1 MRCLR
6 LSFVLL
12 LTLLSTPVLR
22 AQWSGS
28 VNVTGGVGAVKSLR
42 GEIFEEEGLPKAIW
56 HELGQSTLRVNY
68 KTPNFQWT
76 SLLEGKVEYKSTD
89 NYHIAISVI
98 DDKSDSDKTDLD
110 RLDMNAIV
118 KMNEELPVSAQYRSD
133 ITWQPAPGHRLAFW
147 ARYNLNYKASS
158 NLTYRAGWKS
168 LKESLSQEA
177 PFTWE
182 HTAGA
187 GVRTSHELNGLAR
200 RVLSSEFSFDMN
212 DKQQQTIY
220 TTIGIQPG
228 DISEE
233 EDAWLTCYKL
243 TPHSRISTFKG
254 IVHYRDSL
262 LNSRSTRLMVNPGLR
277 FTAISSRHDNSGYT
291 LDPEASVENPVW
303 RDSVQIREW
312 FHFAS
317 LDFQPYLVADFNWK
331 KFRIHVDY
339 AFSFYGRKLTDSTHT
354 QAFKWQNPRPV
365 GNGRIEWRI
374 NPRHRLSLSN
384 EISLKHPTYLQV
396 CWFDRSGGYI
406 EQLYRGSESLR
417 STRTRTNKLS
427 YDFTYKRFV
436 ASSAFA
442 YLRRLDEIEQTWFK
456 EEIDHRNYKV
466 FTWLNGAD
474 SRTFNVS
481 PKVGWR
487 GKMITANLGVEYNY
501 TVRTWRDSDKV
512 KKTNDWRLTA
522 DITGHLPKGW
532 TLSTNIK
539 YQSAVAT
546 FFALFK
552 QYCVLNTRAQK
563 EFKHFIIS
571 LEGRD
576 LLDMPVEA
584 EYISEDQKE
593 AWTEKTLHNRR
604 LILLGF
610 NWKF

>member
-6 LSFVLL
+6 LFLVLL

-28 VNVTGGVGAVKSLR
+28 VNATGGFGAVKSLR
-42 GEIFEEEGLPKAIW
+42 GEIFEEEGLPKFIF

-68 KTPNFQWT
+68 NVPNFRWT
-76 SLLEGKVEYKSTD
+76 SLLEGKVEKKSTD
-89 NYHIAISVI
+89 NYHITVSAI
-98 DDKSDSDKTDLD
+98 DDKAHSDDILD
-110 RLDMNAIV
+110 RIDMNAIV

-133 ITWQPAPGHRLAFW
+133 MMWWPAPGHHVSFW
-147 ARYNLNYKASS
+147 ARYNLNYKTSN

-177 PFTWE
+177 PVTWE
-182 HTAGA
+182 HTAATGF
-187 GVRTSHELNGLAR
+187 RTTHELGLSY
-200 RVLSSEFSFDMN
+200 RVLTSEFSFDMN
-212 DKQQQTIY
+212 DKKQETVY
-220 TTIGIQPG
+220 TTLGTQPG
-228 DISEE
+228 EGEE
-233 EDAWLTCYKL
+233 EEVWLTCYKI
-243 TPHSRISTFKG
+243 TPHARISTFKG
-254 IVHYRDSL
+254 ILHYRDSL
-262 LNSRSTRLMVNPGLR
+262 LRGRPARLMVNPGLR
-277 FTAISSRHDNSGYT
+277 FTGIKSLHDNSGAT
-291 LDPEASVENPVW
+291 LDVEKTTAEELVW
-303 RDSVQIREW
+303 RDSTQIREW

-317 LDFQPYLVADFNWK
+317 LDFQPYLVADLSWK
-331 KFRIHVDY
+331 KFRVHVDY
-339 AFSFYGRKLTDSTHT
+339 ALSFYGRRLTDSTHT
-354 QAFKWQNPRPV
+354 QQFKWQEPQPV
-365 GNGRIEWRI
+365 GNGRIEWKI
-374 NPRHRLSLSN
+374 NPRHRLTLSN
-384 EISLKHPTYLQV
+384 EITLKHPTYLQV

-436 ASSAFA
+436 ASSAFS

-456 EEIDHRNYKV
+456 EEIDNRSYKV

-512 KKTNDWRLTA
+512 KKSNDWRLTA
-522 DITGHLPKGW
+522 DITGQLPKGW

-552 QYCVLNTRAQK
+552 QYCVLNTKAQK
-563 EFKHFIIS
+563 EFKHFILS

-584 EYISEDQKE
+584 EYISENQKE

-610 NWKF
+610 SWKF